1 MGQHPGMVPQGGMPV
16 RMPQGQPFIGG
27 NQPQLPAALGA
38 SGARAPV
45 PPGAPTGFFPQGPG
59 MQGTDPRLLQERQLQ
74 HRMQMAKLQQ
84 QQQQV
89 MMGQQPMSHPGQ
101 QSALIAQSQPGM
113 MGNPLIAQQ
122 QANSQQGMLA
132 NQGNQQNIVQVPQG
146 MVGGQ
151 SVGPQPQNLV
161 GGQPINHAQA
171 MMAAQPGM
179 MGNQPGA
186 PQQQRPQLIMGQQ
199 GMVGSPGHPGLRGPQ
214 VQLTPQQQNILAQR
228 MLVSQ
233 QQQQQNVA
241 KNLAHLQQQ
250 QMTQQRQPT
259 QLISQ
264 SNQEQGRLSQPST
277 PQMGSSPS
285 AGSMTPQPQ
294 GALDN
299 QNSGPKEGGILS
311 PDTRTSPQQSGP
323 STPNQLPQHGSANDH
338 QTDLGRQQLQQQQ
351 HQNQVYMP
359 QQQSNPQSEQQ
370 SGLIGNQQTGVLQ
383 QQQQQIP
390 LTLQRQGSINAD
402 KPNVMTVKEEGKPT
416 DFLVQQQQQ
425 QMVQNT
431 MQQSQDPNVQQ
442 QIIGQNHPPQPQSV
456 VMGHSPQQQALM
468 AQQQKQQAMMGMIRA
483 QQQGMMVQ
491 RPGVPPGQIRTSIN
505 IQAIINQNPQLRNL
519 PHNQQIQHIQSIIA
533 QRQGQ
538 MLRMSMGQGQHGQ
551 LRPHMPPGQ
560 VPQVGQQ
567 MPYGAMGK
575 PGAVGAQ
582 PQSVMLGQQPGV
594 APQIQQGMM
603 VPGQQQAQAGEMM
616 QQHIIRGQVPV
627 PRSPMDQGRMVR
639 PTSPRQPLA
648 NSPGDPQRHTFNQA
662 MGMRPP
668 TPNQNQQQ
676 VLMAAAAGRMQGSP
690 SNAYSPRGPFGMSP
704 AHPASPHSSNV
715 SSPSIAD
722 SRAGRGSPY
731 SQVKASPLRSP
742 GTKSPID
749 CPGLKVETQTS
760 GNETTSVI
768 PNGPQKGLNAQQ
780 QSLQVTESH
789 IHTQQGSREGDLCK
803 MTLQSIKQEPKEFRC
818 DGAGESSETTGP
830 IKREVTGDMVTSGNN
845 TCFINAG
852 DPGTQGARSETGQ
865 QLLQKLLRTKNLQ
878 VGAQRPPEGIHN
890 EINGHINSK
899 LAMLEQKLQGTPR
912 NMEVCCILLLSFCS
926 HHSLLVGKECLIY
939 SQILQDLHSITKRA
953 PVQKPKRTNKAAGDR
968 GPNSRKKNKKEE
980 VGKSAEALIKQLK
993 QVNYFLK

>member
-1 MGQHPGMVPQGGMPV
+1 
-16 RMPQGQPFIGG
+16 
-27 NQPQLPAALGA
+27 
-38 SGARAPV
+38 
-45 PPGAPTGFFPQGPG
+45 
-59 MQGTDPRLLQERQLQ
+59 
-74 HRMQMAKLQQ
+74 MAKLQQQQQ

-89 MMGQQPMSHPGQ
+89 MMGQQSMPHPGQ
-101 QSALIAQSQPGM
+101 QSALIAQPQPGI
-113 MGNPLIAQQ
+113 MGNQLIAQQ
-122 QANSQQGMLA
+122 QANTQQGMLA
-132 NQGNQQNIVQVPQG
+132 NQANQQNMVQVPQG

-161 GGQPINHAQA
+161 GGHPINHAQA
-171 MMAAQPGM
+171 MMAAQPGI
-179 MGNQPGA
+179 MGNQPVA
-186 PQQQRPQLIMGQQ
+186 PQQQQRPQLIMGQH

-228 MLVSQ
+228 MLAS
-233 QQQQQNVA
+233 QQQQQNVV

-250 QMTQQRQPT
+250 QMAQQRQPT

-294 GALDN
+294 GSIDS

-323 STPNQLPQHGSANDH
+323 STPNQLPQHVSANDH

-351 HQNQVYMP
+351 HQNQVYMTQ

-370 SGLIGNQQTGVLQ
+370 SGLVVNQQTGVLQ

-390 LTLQRQGSINAD
+390 LTLQRQGSVNAE
-402 KPNVMTVKEEGKPT
+402 KPNVMTIKEEGKPT

-425 QMVQNT
+425 TVQNA
-431 MQQSQDPNVQQ
+431 MQQSQDPSVQQ
-442 QIIGQNHPPQPQSV
+442 QIIGQNHPGQPQPV
-456 VMGHSPQQQALM
+456 VMGHNPQQQALM

-483 QQQGMMVQ
+483 QQQGMMAQ

-505 IQAIINQNPQLRNL
+505 IQAIIAQNPQLRNL
-519 PHNQQIQHIQSIIA
+519 PQNQQIQHIQAIIA
-533 QRQGQ
+533 QRQAQLQQGQ

-567 MPYGAMGK
+567 MSRMDGQQMLYGAMGK
-575 PGAVGAQ
+575 PGTVGTQ
-582 PQSVMLGQQPGV
+582 PQSVMLGQQPSV

-603 VPGQQQAQAGEMM
+603 VPGQQQPQVGEMM

-676 VLMAAAAGRMQGSP
+676 ALMAAAASRMQGSP

-704 AHPASPHSSNV
+704 VHPASPHSSNV

-731 SQVKASPLRSP
+731 NQVKVSPLRSP

-760 GNETTSVI
+760 GNETASVI
-768 PNGPQKGLNAQQ
+768 PNGPQKGLNVQQ
-780 QSLQVTESH
+780 QSPQVTESH
-789 IHTQQGSREGDLCK
+789 FLHTQQGSREGDLCK
-803 MTLQSIKQEPKEFRC
+803 MNLQSIKQEPREFRC
-818 DGAGESSETTGP
+818 DGAGEGAESAGP

-852 DPGTQGARSETGQ
+852 DPGAQGTRSETGQ

-912 NMEVCCILLLSFCS
+912 NMEVCCILL
-926 HHSLLVGKECLIY
+926 HSL
-939 SQILQDLHSITKRA
+939 
-953 PVQKPKRTNKAAGDR
+953 
-968 GPNSRKKNKKEE
+968 
-980 VGKSAEALIKQLK
+980 
-993 QVNYFLK
+993 FLFTCFIGRETMFHLFS